1 MEGYKPGEECAI
13 CKGKCCKEKGCSLS
27 PEDMWRA
34 LGYEKMQSSVT
45 KEELLTLLVPKE
57 GRYAIDYFSTKDGIR
72 HTWDLCEA
80 CYDKMIQ
87 EFVLPVTETEKNE
100 LL

>member
-1 MEGYKPGEECAI
+1 MRKYTNIEDNHLEEVKCNKCGKHLKVQEGFVRE
-13 CKGKCCKEKGCSLS
+13 GCFHV
-27 PEDMWRA
+27 EFDF
-34 LGYEKMQSSVT
+34 G
-45 KEELLTLLVPKE
+45 
-57 GRYAIDYFSTKDGIR
+57 YFSTKDGIR